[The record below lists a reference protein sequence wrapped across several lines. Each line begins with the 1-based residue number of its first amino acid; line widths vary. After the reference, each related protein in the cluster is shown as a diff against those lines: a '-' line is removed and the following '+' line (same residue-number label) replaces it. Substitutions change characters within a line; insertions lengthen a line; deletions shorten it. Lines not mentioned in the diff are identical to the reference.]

1 MDIFKRLLT
10 DQIKQASAK
19 MNERDVRLL
28 FNANHWSG
36 AVVKYA
42 PKEEGWLVELQEAET
57 RELQVLTLK
66 RGKPR
71 IFKTSD
77 TALMWCRDIGFQ
89 KITVQLHKLHDKQ
102 SLRDHDTPIVLLV
115 EDNTS
120 DIELTFRAIQRLDV
134 NFDIIVCRD
143 GQEALDFLFAKGK
156 YSSRNIKELP
166 QLILLDIN
174 LPKINGISVL
184 HEIRKSGITHYIPV
198 VMLTTSDEKSD
209 IQKCYSNLVNSYV
222 CKPVDYTEFC
232 NTLKALGEYWLTT
245 NTPPPVN

>member
-1 MDIFKRLLT
+1 
-10 DQIKQASAK
+10 

-89 KITVQLHKLHDKQ
+89 KITVQLHKLHNTEMLPNKPAP
-102 SLRDHDTPIVLLV
+102 TILLV
-115 EDNTS
+115 EDNS
-120 DIELTFRAIQRLDV
+120 NDIELTFRAIQRLDV
-134 NFDIIVCRD
+134 NFDIIVSKD
-143 GQEALDFLFAKGK
+143 GQEALDFLFAHGK
-156 YSSRNIKELP
+156 YKDRNTRELP

-174 LPKINGISVL
+174 LPKLDGISVL
-184 HEIRKSGITHYIPV
+184 KRIRESEITHNIPV
-198 VMLTTSDEKSD
+198 VMLTTSDEEKD
-209 IQKCYSNLVNSYV
+209 IQQCYEGGANSYV
-222 CKPVDYTEFC
+222 CKPMDYTVFC
-232 NTLKALGEYWLTT
+232 DTLKTLGEYWLGINKVPTLY
-245 NTPPPVN
+245 

>member
-1 MDIFKRLLT
+1 
-10 DQIKQASAK
+10 

-28 FNANHWSG
+28 FKANHWSG
-36 AVVKYA
+36 ATIKYA
-42 PKEEGWLVELQEAET
+42 PQEDGWLIELQETET
-57 RELQVLTLK
+57 REFQVLTLK

-89 KITVQLHKLHDKQ
+89 KITVQLHKLKDTESIHD
-102 SLRDHDTPIVLLV
+102 RDTPIILLV
-115 EDNTS
+115 EDNSS

-156 YSSRNIKELP
+156 YAARNTKELP

-184 HEIRKSGITHYIPV
+184 HEIRKSDITHYLPV
-198 VMLTTSDEKSD
+198 VMLTTYDEKSD
-209 IQKCYSNLVNSYV
+209 IQKCYENMVNSYV
-222 CKPVDYTEFC
+222 RKPVDYAEFC
-232 NTLKALGEYWLTT
+232 DTLKDLGEYWLST
-245 NTPPPVN
+245 NTPPPTS